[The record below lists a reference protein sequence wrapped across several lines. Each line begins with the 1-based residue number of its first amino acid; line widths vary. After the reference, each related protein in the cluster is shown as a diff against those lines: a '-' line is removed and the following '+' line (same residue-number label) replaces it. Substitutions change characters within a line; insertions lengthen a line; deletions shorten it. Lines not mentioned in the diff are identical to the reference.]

1 MENKK
6 DFLKDFINMIK
17 NEDKE
22 NCGEIVANTLNNYTK
37 EIQDCVND
45 LGLNKFSAPFIAV
58 ALETVLESTK
68 QATDLEDDWLYK
80 ELSKNKNYSV
90 FEVTQNTRTGK
101 IENIKTYEVNNK
113 KSSDGDTENHTS
125 ED

>member
-6 DFLKDFINMIK
+6 DLLKDFINMIK

-22 NCGEIVANTLNNYTK
+22 NCNEIILNTLNNYTK

-58 ALETVLESTK
+58 ALESVLEATK
-68 QATDLEDDWLYK
+68 QAADLENDWLYK
-80 ELSKNKNYSV
+80 ELSKNANYSV
-90 FEVTQNTRTGK
+90 FEVQQNKETGR
-101 IENIKTYEVNNK
+101 IENIRTYEVNNK
-113 KSSDGDTENHTS
+113 KSSDGDTDNHTS